1 MRAGAWV
8 GAGSDKVWGAAA
20 AAAAAAGL
28 PELVA
33 GSRSGGGEG
42 GDAWAVEVGWLVED
56 GVDGKKRRRRREVL
70 TAVFESGTMVPLAV
84 WKGVEEF
91 TPPPP
96 PP

>member
-20 AAAAAAGL
+20 AAAGL
-28 PELVA
+28 PELV
-33 GSRSGGGEG
+33 SSSSGGGG

-56 GVDGKKRRRRREVL
+56 GVGGKKRRRREVL

-84 WKGVEEF
+84 WKGVEEC

-96 PP
+96 